1 MKARKNRQSAGAAK
15 TRVSRVRLAMVAVG
29 FLAAVSTIGWRLV
42 EVQVFAHED
51 YAERV
56 REQRQGILKIPSR
69 RGTIYDR
76 HGEELALSV
85 DAVSLYAI
93 PAHVDDPKGRAR
105 TLAKVLERPV
115 REMEARLRKKASFV
129 WIARKISK
137 ETWKT
142 LEARG
147 FSEETGFGVLSE
159 YRRRYPKETL
169 ASHVVGYVSVDD
181 VGLGG
186 VEYAFNEHLSGTP
199 VRLVVAKRPSGRV
212 ALLPPQFF
220 EEPSTGGHVT
230 LTLDHV
236 VQHYAERELDR
247 IVSEHNPRS
256 ASIVVLV
263 PDTGAVLAMASR
275 PAANPNRSHAEYP
288 EAAWHNAAI
297 ENAYEPG
304 SVMKIFIAASA
315 LDEKLVGSREL
326 IFCENGSTQVAGF
339 RIRDHKPFATL
350 SVSEIIAHSSN
361 VGAIKI
367 GRRFKHRETLYR
379 RLRAFGFGAPSGIE
393 LSGES
398 AGILRK
404 PRRWSA
410 LSRAALSIGQ
420 EMSASALQ
428 LARATAVLANGGH
441 LVMPYVVQESTSPDG
456 EVEHREAQPGPVVK
470 ILGTRALSAIRH
482 MMEEVVE
489 YGTGELARVEGYTVA
504 GKTGTAQKVDPAT
517 GRYAEGRYV
526 ASFAGFLPVEEPRA
540 VIVVL
545 VDEPSRGFYY
555 ASDVAA
561 PAFSRLG
568 KEIMLQLGV
577 PPSFG
582 NRVLTAAYTSA
593 ENTVSRTAEITVR
606 SAGRTA
612 GAAPLYDQ

>member
-1 MKARKNRQSAGAAK
+1 MKVRKNRRPAGAGKA
-15 TRVSRVRLAMVAVG
+15 RVSRVRLAMVTMG
-29 FLAAVSTIGWRLV
+29 FLAAAGTVGWRLV
-42 EVQVFAHED
+42 EMQVFAHED
-51 YAERV
+51 YAARV
-56 REQRQGILKIPSR
+56 REQHQGILKIPSR

-105 TLAKVLERPV
+105 TLANALERPA

-137 ETWKT
+137 ETWKN
-142 LEARG
+142 LEAHG

-159 YRRRYPKETL
+159 YHRRYPKETL
-169 ASHVVGYVSVDD
+169 ASHVVGYVNVDD

-186 VEYAFNEHLSGTP
+186 VEYAFDEHLSGTP

-212 ALLPPQFF
+212 ALLPPRFF
-220 EEPSTGGHVT
+220 EEPSIGGHVT

-247 IVSEHNPRS
+247 IVSEHSPRS
-256 ASIVVLV
+256 ASIVVLA
-263 PDTGAVLAMASR
+263 PNTGAVLAMANR
-275 PAANPNRSHAEYP
+275 PVANPNRSHAEYP
-288 EAAWHNAAI
+288 EAAWHNAVI

-304 SVMKIFIAASA
+304 SVMKIFVAASA
-315 LDEKLVGSREL
+315 LDEGLIGPREL
-326 IFCENGSTQVAGF
+326 IFCENGSIEVAGF

-350 SVSEIIAHSSN
+350 SVAEVIAHSSN

-367 GRRFKHRETLYR
+367 GRRFERHENLYR
-379 RLRAFGFGAPSGIE
+379 RLKAFGFGAPSGIE

-398 AGILRK
+398 AGILRE

-420 EMSASALQ
+420 EMSASVLQ
-428 LARATAVLANGGH
+428 LACATAVLANGGY
-441 LVMPYVVQESTSPDG
+441 LVTPYVVQESTSPDG
-456 EVEHREAQPGPVVK
+456 KVKRREVQAGSATK
-470 ILGTRALSAIRH
+470 ILGTRALSAIRR

-489 YGTGELARVEGYTVA
+489 YGTGKHARVEGYTAA
-504 GKTGTAQKVDPAT
+504 GKTGTAQKMDPAT

-526 ASFAGFLPVEEPRA
+526 ASFVGFLPAEEPRA

-545 VDEPSRGFYY
+545 VDEPSRGLYY

-582 NRVLTAAYTSA
+582 GHVLTANYTRA
-593 ENTVSRTAEITVR
+593 EDAADRMAEIPTR
-606 SAGRTA
+606 APGRMA
-612 GAAPLYDQ
+612 EAASLYDR